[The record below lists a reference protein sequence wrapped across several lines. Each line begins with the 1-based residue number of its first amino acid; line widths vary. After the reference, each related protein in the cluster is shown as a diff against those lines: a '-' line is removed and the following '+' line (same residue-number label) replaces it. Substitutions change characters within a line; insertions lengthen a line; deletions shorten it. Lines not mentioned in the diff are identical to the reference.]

1 MSQRLTNDQRRTAFL
16 VTAMTVVAVV
26 VAISALLSGPRRH
39 GRSIRTSAHPS
50 VPRIVGAA
58 TPVTTSTRKPA
69 ASPPPTP
76 RSAGSGAPRQRLI
89 LAHAREFLS
98 AYLFYEVKPLDARMR
113 RALVQSTTVAFAVQL
128 LRHTVDLPRGKR
140 PAAGT
145 VQDMELSE
153 SPDSSTTTVDATILH
168 DGWVS
173 GLTLDFQSAGGRW
186 LVGGLS

>member
-1 MSQRLTNDQRRTAFL
+1 
-16 VTAMTVVAVV
+16 V
-26 VAISALLSGPRRH
+26 
-39 GRSIRTSAHPS
+39 
-50 VPRIVGAA
+50 
-58 TPVTTSTRKPA
+58 

-76 RSAGSGAPRQRLI
+76 QSTSSAAPRQRLI

-98 AYLFYEVKPLDARMR
+98 AYLLYEVKPLDAPTR

-145 VQDMELSE
+145 VQDLELSE